1 MSFKTCIDDNL
12 KCSRQISHTQDVENA
27 GAFQRRLLVNKCVNH
42 ERFYGGKYSV
52 EHDSSLNWKK
62 YKKIDRIS
70 QVKAAD
76 ENWRPALPLLE
87 SVPALRIRIKEREY

>member
-12 KCSRQISHTQDVENA
+12 KCSREISHTQDVKNA

-52 EHDSSLNWKK
+52 EHDFSLN
-62 YKKIDRIS
+62 
-70 QVKAAD
+70 
-76 ENWRPALPLLE
+76 
-87 SVPALRIRIKEREY
+87 